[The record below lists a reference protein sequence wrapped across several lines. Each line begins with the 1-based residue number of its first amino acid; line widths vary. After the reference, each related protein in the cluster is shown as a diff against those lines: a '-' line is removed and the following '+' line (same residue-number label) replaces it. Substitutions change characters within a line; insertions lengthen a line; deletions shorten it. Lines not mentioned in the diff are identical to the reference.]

1 MKFLLLHSTVSKL
14 NNEINITLSQLIGK
28 GSLILELSKYI
39 FIFWSHLLLFINY
52 AKVESFIFEFYNHNF
67 TFQPYLLMLMINST
81 NELFPSTK
89 NLIKLF
95 SIYYI
100 TVFYYYPSYHI
111 AYSNILLLVLVQI
124 LRICEALLVLPP
136 LLVDWSPAHKL
147 IRPESSSKHYG

>member
-1 MKFLLLHSTVSKL
+1 MSKL
-14 NNEINITLSQLIGK
+14 NKEINITLHFPSTKNSIN
-28 GSLILELSKYI
+28 
-39 FIFWSHLLLFINY
+39 LFSIY
-52 AKVESFIFEFYNHNF
+52 YSIY
-67 TFQPYLLMLMINST
+67 
-81 NELFPSTK
+81 FPSTK
-89 NLIKLF
+89 NLIKLS

-100 TVFYYYPSYHI
+100 TVFSLNFPRYHI